1 MKWTSSTT
9 RETHRTLCSIVGS
22 HTSSVRSYLA
32 AGLASS
38 SWTGFIMRDDT
49 PDAVIMRVTR
59 IGLTL
64 VGLLFVLAQ
73 SVQPVP
79 TQARA
84 AAEPVPWHPCA
95 RIRVACTQA
104 GFVHNGTKR
113 GRALTPD
120 CIRPIMTETPQ
131 RKEATKAL
139 PEIDPQVVAACKKR
153 NPNFGKGGRAKS
165 QSTAQPIP
173 TETVELE

>member
-1 MKWTSSTT
+1 
-9 RETHRTLCSIVGS
+9 
-22 HTSSVRSYLA
+22 
-32 AGLASS
+32 
-38 SWTGFIMRDDT
+38 
-49 PDAVIMRVTR
+49 IMRVTG

-73 SVQPVP
+73 SVQPMP

-113 GRALTPD
+113 GRAVTLD

-153 NPNFGKGGRAKS
+153 NPNFGKGGRLNHNRLHSRYRNLRARVVAADKGVRRIAANIAKL
-165 QSTAQPIP
+165 P
-173 TETVELE
+173 ELLRRKT